1 LRKYG
6 LLKGGWMALKRLSRC
21 LLILEA
27 TIPCRETKIPSALCS
42 TTSPLPQSLLLA
54 LCTIAVWRFRRKNE
68 ADPLDWDSD
77 DLALKVLIYSEG
89 SDDNTPRVEIVFQES
104 VGESYSYYMRWFTTD
119 GPRFITGV
127 HAINEK
133 AGQEAAEALI
143 GHFYR
148 FKRVWKEKPTLGVM
162 RKRKSESRTIG
173 FLASE

>member
-1 LRKYG
+1 MPKHDISISMLKTRQDEYETRKDK
-6 LLKGGWMALKRLSRC
+6 LLQSF
-21 LLILEA
+21 
-27 TIPCRETKIPSALCS
+27 IPFRD
-42 TTSPLPQSLLLA
+42 SLLERLEQFTKEA
-54 LCTIAVWRFRRKNE
+54 IENGLRGVNPCKRKKGADETLEVDFRLN
-68 ADPLDWDSD
+68 DF
-77 DLALKVLIYSEG
+77 DLVLIYSEG

-104 VGESYSYYMRWFTTD
+104 IGKSYNYYMRWFTTN

-162 RKRKSESRTIG
+162 RKRKSENRTIG
-173 FLASE
+173 FLAPE